1 MNYEEMT
8 DEELLQRIGSKLK
21 EIRLEQN
28 IKQKELSEKAGL
40 SMFSIS
46 QMETGHNTSM
56 QSIIQVLRALGRM
69 DMLDTFININKVEEN
84 PLADRQR
91 VSRVAPSQPK
101 KSMTYPL
108 VEEDEGFM
116 MAAESEEDYGYGKN
130 TKGTHKY

>member
-1 MNYEEMT
+1 MNYEEIT
-8 DEELLQRIGSKLK
+8 DQELLQRIGCKLK

-28 IKQKELSEKAGL
+28 IKQKELAEKAGL

-69 DMLDTFININKVEEN
+69 DMLDAFILYKDEEN

-101 KSMTYPL
+101 KPMAYSFP
-108 VEEDEGFM
+108 EEYDGFM
-116 MAAESEEDYGYGKN
+116 MAAESEEGYGYGKN
-130 TKGTHKY
+130 TKGTHK